1 MTLQTKLVEISN
13 SKVALEVSE
22 KLTLSAVANTKVVTH
37 VTVNRDK
44 LVAPLSCAPYFLSTA
59 FKKRAVVQNRIRRL
73 PSLRLNVR

>member
-22 KLTLSAVANTKVVTH
+22 KLTLSGVANTKVVTH

-44 LVAPLSCAPYFLSTA
+44 LVGPLSCAPYFFSTA
-59 FKKRAVVQNRIRRL
+59 F
-73 PSLRLNVR
+73 